1 MDLFD
6 SMKNKNVLIQDV
18 GLEPELQRFIEH
30 NIYRRPEPPPTSV
43 DSIDFFAPY
52 FTTAAQEKI
61 GINGIS
67 CYSPVLLIL
76 ENITVEDV
84 VKIFIQ
90 EREKLQKVFGDS
102 LVSKWESGVKFL
114 TDNPKA
120 VSTYYFLGEPIALK
134 RPMVKRTPPSGP
146 LNLNSVLSRNLIKS
160 MADFC
165 REAAQA

>member
-1 MDLFD
+1 MKLFD
-6 SMKNKNVLIQDV
+6 SMKNKNILIQDV
-18 GLEPELQRFIEH
+18 GLESEVQRFIGH

-52 FTTAAQEKI
+52 FTSAAQEKI

-67 CYSPVLLIL
+67 WYSPVLLIL
-76 ENITVEDV
+76 ENITGDKAVQ
-84 VKIFIQ
+84 IFAVA
-90 EREKLQKVFGDS
+90 REKLQKVFGDL

-114 TDNPKA
+114 ADNPKD
-120 VSTYYFLGEPIALK
+120 VSTYYFLGEPMALK
-134 RPMVKRTPPSGP
+134 SPIVKKTPPSGP

-165 REAAQA
+165 REALL

>member
-1 MDLFD
+1 MDLFY
-6 SMKNKNVLIQDV
+6 SMKNKNILIQDV
-18 GLEPELQRFIEH
+18 GVESEVQRFIGH

-52 FTTAAQEKI
+52 FTSAAQEKI

-67 CYSPVLLIL
+67 CYAPVLLIL
-76 ENITVEDV
+76 ENSTVEDV
-84 VKIFIQ
+84 VKLFIQ
-90 EREKLQKVFGDS
+90 EREKLQKVFGDL

-114 TDNPKA
+114 ADNPKD

-134 RPMVKRTPPSGP
+134 SPIVKKTPPSGP

-160 MADFC
+160 MSDFC
-165 REAAQA
+165 REALL

>member
-6 SMKNKNVLIQDV
+6 SMKNKNILIQDV

-84 VKIFIQ
+84 VKLFIQ
-90 EREKLQKVFGDS
+90 EHKKLQKVFGDL

-114 TDNPKA
+114 ADNPKD

-134 RPMVKRTPPSGP
+134 RPIVKRTPPSGP

-165 REAAQA
+165 REALL